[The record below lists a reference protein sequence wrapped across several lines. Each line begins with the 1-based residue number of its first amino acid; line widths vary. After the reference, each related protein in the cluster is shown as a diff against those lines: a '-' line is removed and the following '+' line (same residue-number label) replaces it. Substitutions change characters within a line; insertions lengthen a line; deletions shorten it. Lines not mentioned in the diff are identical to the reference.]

1 MAEWMKTSLIDIVKL
16 IGGGTPKT
24 TKSEYWGGNIN
35 WLSVKDFNNENR
47 YVYST
52 EKTIT

>member
-24 TKSEYWGGNIN
+24 TKSE
-35 WLSVKDFNNENR
+35 D
-47 YVYST
+47 VY
-52 EKTIT
+52 KRQV

>member
-24 TKSEYWGGNIN
+24 TKSEYWEEI
-35 WLSVKDFNNENR
+35 
-47 YVYST
+47 ST
-52 EKTIT
+52 GFICQRF